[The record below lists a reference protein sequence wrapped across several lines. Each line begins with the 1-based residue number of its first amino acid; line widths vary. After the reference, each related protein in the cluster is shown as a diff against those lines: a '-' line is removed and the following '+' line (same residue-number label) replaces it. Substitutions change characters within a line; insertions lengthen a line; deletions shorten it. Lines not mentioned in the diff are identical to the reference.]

1 MKQIIDNLML
11 SAAMA
16 AILAGLPVLAFSQFR
31 LPAPPEKPERIERV
45 EKHDPPAM
53 PMIWG
58 GDTSEKSIK
67 VDSSINLSLCI
78 TQGTVKVNGWNRN
91 EVRVYVQDGSK
102 FGFNVRE
109 KSSRTGDPI
118 WIKVMGVAIKGKYG
132 APQECISGN
141 EIEIDVPVNATIGI
155 RGNETTTTIDTV
167 RKVEVKTVEGDITLR
182 NISGGI
188 FAYAG
193 QGDVSVEASTG
204 AMMLE
209 TTTGN
214 ILVFEASPS
223 EIGDSFKAKTNGG
236 TISLQ
241 DLRHRQVEVGSISG
255 SVLYSGVIR
264 NGGSYNLS
272 TSKGSIRMLIPADSA
287 CQLQATFGAG
297 NFSSDPE
304 LGIKLLTENVSEG
317 PIKSIV
323 GKLGTGG
330 DAAVKLTTNNGSISI
345 RKQ

>member
-1 MKQIIDNLML
+1 MKEIIDNLML
-11 SAAMA
+11 SAAIA
-16 AILAGLPVLAFSQFR
+16 AILAGFPVLAFAQYR
-31 LPAPPEKPERIERV
+31 APAPPEKPEKIERA
-45 EKHDPPAM
+45 EKHDPPAA
-53 PMIWG
+53 PVIWG

-67 VDSSINLSLCI
+67 VDSSINLSLCV
-78 TQGTVKVNGWNRN
+78 TQGTLKVNGWNRN

-109 KSSRTGDPI
+109 KNSRTGDPI
-118 WIKVMGVAIKGKYG
+118 WIKVMGLAKGKYG

-155 RGNETTTTIDTV
+155 KGQDTTTHIDSV
-167 RKVEVKTVEGDITLR
+167 KKVEVVTNGGDITLR
-182 NISGGI
+182 NIAAGI
-188 FAYAG
+188 KATAY
-193 QGDVSVEASTG
+193 QGDVMVESSQG
-204 AMMLE
+204 PIMLD

-214 ILVFEASPS
+214 IVVFEAGPI
-223 EIGDSFKAKTNGG
+223 EIGDGFKAKTNGG

-255 SVLYSGVIR
+255 SVLYSGDIR
-264 NGGSYNLS
+264 NGGSYNLN
-272 TSKGSIRMLIPADSA
+272 TNKGSIRMLIPADSA

-297 NFSSDPE
+297 NFSSE
-304 LGIKLLTENVSEG
+304 LNIKLLTENVSEG

-323 GKLGTGG
+323 GKLGSGG
-330 DAAVKLTTNNGSISI
+330 DASVKLTTNNGSISI